1 MYRVPGSR
9 AEHPDLLTRTRP
21 ANPPEDPWAAL
32 LVDPAAQL
40 AELADLVERGLAT
53 PEEFERQRRKV
64 FGDSESDQQHH
75 DDHHE

>member
-9 AEHPDLLTRTRP
+9 GDPPARPTRTRP
-21 ANPPEDPWAAL
+21 ATPPAARGAAW

-53 PEEFERQRRKV
+53 PEEFER
-64 FGDSESDQQHH
+64 
-75 DDHHE
+75 